1 MKEQRNGEKPEL
13 WGSGLSNQEQEP
25 AGRVAPDLRPV
36 RRSGLNRRNR
46 HSSGRIALSAG
57 RLGRYVMRRSQTKL
71 PKTTASTSDRHEK
84 SRKLSRDKTC
94 AVVVPSSPTRCSLT
108 QSGSG
113 DRNLQ
118 AVHLLKRGAGQ
129 RAKPRL

>member
-1 MKEQRNGEKPEL
+1 MKERRNGQKSEL
-13 WGSGLSNQEQEP
+13 WGSGLRYQEQEP

-36 RRSGLNRRNR
+36 RGSGLNRRTR
-46 HSSGRIALSAG
+46 HSLGRFALSAG

>member
-1 MKEQRNGEKPEL
+1 MKERRNGQKSEL
-13 WGSGLSNQEQEP
+13 WGSGLRYQEQEP

-36 RRSGLNRRNR
+36 RGSGLNRRTR
-46 HSSGRIALSAG
+46 HSLGRFALSAG

-94 AVVVPSSPTRCSLT
+94 AESFHHHVR
-108 QSGSG
+108 G
-113 DRNLQ
+113 
-118 AVHLLKRGAGQ
+118 VHCRRVA
-129 RAKPRL
+129 PRREICKQYIC